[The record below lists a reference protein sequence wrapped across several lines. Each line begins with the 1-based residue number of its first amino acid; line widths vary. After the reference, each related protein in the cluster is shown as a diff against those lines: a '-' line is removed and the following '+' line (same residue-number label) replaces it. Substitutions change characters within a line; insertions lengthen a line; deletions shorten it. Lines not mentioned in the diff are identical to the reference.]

1 MVSAHSMKVF
11 ISYSDADKK
20 WADALRSGLT
30 DAGFEVTV
38 PADDIEP
45 GENWH
50 LELGKALDR
59 ANAMV
64 VLLSPDS
71 VASRHIRAEI
81 EFALV
86 SPHFRDR
93 LIPVLVKPT
102 DDVPWILRKQRFI
115 RATKNVDETVHR
127 VVEALQQSPVPVGS

>member
-1 MVSAHSMKVF
+1 MPTHAMNVF
-11 ISYSDADKK
+11 ISYSHTDKK

-30 DAGFEVTV
+30 EAGFEVNV
-38 PADDIEP
+38 PSDDIEA

-50 LELGKALDR
+50 LEIGKALDR

-71 VASRHIRAEI
+71 VASRDIRAEI

-86 SPHFRDR
+86 SPHFRHR

-115 RATKNVDETVHR
+115 RATKNVNETVQR

>member
-1 MVSAHSMKVF
+1 MNVF
-11 ISYSDADKK
+11 ISYSHTDKK

-38 PADDIEP
+38 PGEDIEP

-71 VASRHIRAEI
+71 VASRDIRAEI

-86 SPHFRDR
+86 SPHFRGR

-115 RATKNVDETVHR
+115 RATKNVDETVNR